1 MGEFIAVAIEILL
14 TYYAFRFVL
23 FLYKFNTSNNEI
35 VIDDTIENRIKKQS
49 NNTIKN
55 DLKLSEIKNLRELV
69 KKRVIS

>member
-35 VIDDTIENRIKKQS
+35 VLDDTIENRIKKQS

>member
-23 FLYKFNTSNNEI
+23 FLYKFNTINNEI
-35 VIDDTIENRIKKQS
+35 VLDDTIEESIKKNH

-55 DLKLSEIKNLRELV
+55 DLKLSEIKNLRELL

>member
-23 FLYKFNTSNNEI
+23 FLYKFNNI
-35 VIDDTIENRIKKQS
+35 DDDIIIDDTIEERINKPHK
-49 NNTIKN
+49 NTIKN

>member
-23 FLYKFNTSNNEI
+23 FLYKFNTINNEI
-35 VIDDTIENRIKKQS
+35 VLDDTIEDRTKKNHS
-49 NNTIKN
+49 NTIQN